1 MSVSE
6 MKKYGKIGTDE
17 ITIAS
22 PIFAKIALLPNG
34 YTEMHEEKPDEP
46 GCWVI
51 NDTGGWDMTIDRNM
65 ISEKR
70 KQAPKG
76 YKGTPSGTCLQT
88 AVKHRRA
95 ARRVQC
101 ADRAEAPGSLHQ
113 RADRKLMRQP
123 FLHSVLPL
131 VEGRAPPAPQ
141 AAL

>member
-1 MSVSE
+1 MFTSE

-22 PIFAKIALLPNG
+22 PIYAKIALLPNG

-70 KQAPKG
+70 KQAYLNKWPVVKQMEALVDAVNG
-76 YKGTPSGTCLQT
+76 DNSKLLQLN
-88 AVKHRRA
+88 KDFK
-95 ARRVQC
+95 QIK
-101 ADRAEAPGSLHQ
+101 ESLPY
-113 RADRKLMRQP
+113 MN
-123 FLHSVLPL
+123 
-131 VEGRAPPAPQ
+131 
-141 AAL
+141 